1 MNERR
6 PARPGATVAV
16 WILAVLADSL
26 TRSFQTE
33 VFFLLP
39 LAGMLI
45 LTIAGVWILIRLLLQ
60 RRWGYVLG
68 LIAAW
73 PVIALLP
80 LFDIGDRVWGG
91 ISLAQHETRYQAI
104 SSRILTLPEAGDY
117 AGETYWIE
125 SREPA
130 LIYYQRSGFLTD
142 HGGFVYDAT
151 DSLPLENANSA
162 IGGIG
167 GYQTCNRLKPAW
179 YRCWF
184 S

>member
-1 MNERR
+1 MTERR
-6 PARPGATVAV
+6 PARPGATLAV
-16 WILAVLADSL
+16 WSLAAFADPL

-45 LTIAGVWILIRLLLQ
+45 VTVAGIWILIRLLLQ
-60 RRWGYVLG
+60 KRWGYALG

-80 LFDIGDRVWGG
+80 LFDAGDHLWGR
-91 ISLAQHETRYQAI
+91 ISLAQHEARYQVINAEV
-104 SSRILTLPEAGDY
+104 LTLPEVGIHE
-117 AGETYWIE
+117 GERYSIE
-125 SREPA
+125 RRAPA
-130 LIYYQRSGFLTD
+130 QIYFERAAFLTD

-151 DSLPLENANSA
+151 DSLPLEDANSA
-162 IGGIG
+162 IGGMG
-167 GYQTCNRLKPAW
+167 GYQTCNRLKADW